1 MDDFRK
7 SCLLVLMLGLM
18 AQGVLSQESSTVIVQ
33 DMGYGY
39 TLTAP
44 KGWKPDQKG
53 AREMLLNAA
62 FSPDSTSWSKSSV
75 VIYANVT
82 YKTDDDQALEEVINL
97 DIEHFTK
104 DSPGVKATKN
114 KEILTFTQRKK
125 ATIYDFM
132 NPAKKN
138 FESVA
143 YIDQGEI
150 VIMIVMGTR
159 DEKLFKAAKPDF
171 ERLVL
176 SYYWLN

>member
-1 MDDFRK
+1 
-7 SCLLVLMLGLM
+7 
-18 AQGVLSQESSTVIVQ
+18 
-33 DMGYGY
+33 
-39 TLTAP
+39 
-44 KGWKPDQKG
+44 
-53 AREMLLNAA
+53 
-62 FSPDSTSWSKSSV
+62 
-75 VIYANVT
+75 
-82 YKTDDDQALEEVINL
+82 
-97 DIEHFTK
+97 
-104 DSPGVKATKN
+104 VKATKN

-159 DEKLFKAAKPDF
+159 DEKLFKSAKPDF